1 MSHPSQKPRFP
12 AALRQVLF
20 RCLACAFLGGGWL
33 RVCGQTAES
42 PGTPAR
48 PLIVS
53 AANDNYPYTFANE
66 SGALTGFAV
75 DVFDAVAKRMD
86 VRFTRVSL
94 PGMEDLRRFGDG
106 EFDVGLWHP
115 HIPGR
120 DSKAEYSV
128 PILAVQGAVFVRKG
142 DHRFA
147 TLGDIRDQRARV
159 ATPTQGEVFALAQ
172 GLDHGLV
179 TKASSPECLRLLA
192 DGKVDVVL
200 LARLTGLA
208 QAHYLGITN
217 VEAVGPSL
225 EGFTVRYCFA
235 VRRGG
240 TGLVAKLNEGLAILF
255 QTGEYERI
263 YQKWFA
269 RYEPVGFSREQVIGF
284 VAFGLAIALVGV
296 LWALA
301 RQRQLRR
308 RIARQAEE
316 LDESR
321 SILAEAQS
329 FARLGYWRHQF
340 DGAPGATW
348 SDEAFRIFERDP
360 QQGVPDV
367 EAMIGYAIAADR
379 GRWRAAMEDL
389 RVNGRAYDLHLT
401 IEPRPDLQRT
411 IHIRARLANDH
422 AGRRTGTFGTVQDV
436 TAWHSAEEALRQS
449 EQLLRALYE
458 NLPLALGV
466 VERAR
471 GEWLVVSLNPAAV
484 RQFDLPAEPPAGR
497 ALAQLGLAPEW
508 LQYWVRLF
516 TRCVDEGKPLNLDFA
531 REAPQRAFAITLVPL
546 GQAAGRARC
555 CFLMEDV
562 SERRQKDAEISQGR
576 RLRAIGELVGGIAHE
591 FNNLLTPI
599 LLNSDLL
606 QTEWAHVP
614 ALHQELK
621 MIADAARRSAEL
633 TRRLLAFGRK
643 SEQQSELLDLRA
655 AVETN
660 AELVRHAFDR
670 RIRIEVN
677 VPDGLPPLYL
687 NSADLHQILLN
698 LLVNAR
704 DTLTEKLAHPP
715 AGEWTPCIQIEAVSR
730 PVGSVAPFEP
740 DKNPLPSGWVRLTVR
755 DNGRGMF
762 PAVRER
768 IFEPF
773 YTTKQ
778 VGQGTGLGLATVWH
792 LVVGF
797 GGRVNVDS
805 VPEEGSAF
813 HVFLP
818 FRTIPAVTAP
828 AAQSAPAVALG
839 PARSLRLLLV
849 EDEEAVANLISAL
862 LRRQSH
868 TVTLA
873 PNGLE
878 GWERL
883 SATPDAFDG
892 VIMDL
897 NMPGLNGQELARRAR
912 ALAYD
917 RPMVAV
923 SGRVTEEDRTELAR
937 LGVRTILQKPFTL
950 EELKKALAMAF
961 VDPPKSR

>member
-1 MSHPSQKPRFP
+1 MFNLPPESNLS
-12 AALRQVLF
+12 AALRQILRRF
-20 RCLACAFLGGGWL
+20 LACSLLGGWWL
-33 RVCGQTAES
+33 LPGGQAAEA
-42 PGTPAR
+42 PGAPAHS
-48 PLIVS
+48 LTVS
-53 AANDNYPYTFANE
+53 AATDNFPYSYADA

-75 DVFDAVAKRMD
+75 DVFDAVARRMD
-86 VRFTRVSL
+86 LSFHRV
-94 PGMEDLRRFGDG
+94 PMPAMEDLRRFSTG
-106 EFDVGLWHP
+106 EFDVGQWHP

-120 DSKAEYSV
+120 DSDAEYSV
-128 PILAVQGAVFVRKG
+128 PILVVQGALFVRKG

-147 TLGDIRDQRARV
+147 SLADVRQQHARV
-159 ATPTQGEVFALAQ
+159 ATPTQGQIYALAQ
-172 GLDHGLV
+172 GLDPARV
-179 TKASSPECLRLLA
+179 TMAASPECLRLLA
-192 DGKVDVVL
+192 DGKVDVIL
-200 LARLTGLA
+200 LTRITGLA
-208 QAHYLGITN
+208 QAHHLGITN
-217 VEAVGPSL
+217 VEPVGPSL
-225 EGFTVRYCFA
+225 QGLTVRYCFA
-235 VRRGG
+235 AHQGG
-240 TGLVAKLNEGLAILF
+240 AELIAKLNEGLAVLF

-263 YQKWFA
+263 YQKWFS
-269 RYEPVGFSREQVIGF
+269 RYEPAVFPREQVIAF
-284 VAFGLAIALVGV
+284 VAVLLALALVGM

-321 SILAEAQS
+321 GILAEAQS
-329 FARLGYWRHQF
+329 FARLGYWKHVF
-340 DGAPGATW
+340 GEPPDATW
-348 SDEAFRIFERDP
+348 SEETFRIFERNP
-360 QQGVPDV
+360 QQGVPDLD
-367 EAMIGYAIAADR
+367 AMIAYAVAADR
-379 GRWRAAMEDL
+379 GRWRAAMDDL
-389 RVNGRAYDLHLT
+389 RDNGRAYDLHLT
-401 IEPRPDLQRT
+401 IEPRPDLERT
-411 IHIRARLANDH
+411 IHIRARPANDH
-422 AGRRTGTFGTVQDV
+422 TGRRTGIFGTVQDV

-449 EQLLRALYE
+449 EQLLRALFE

-466 VERAR
+466 MERAR

-484 RQFDLPAEPPAGR
+484 RHFALPVEPPADR
-497 ALAQLGLAPEW
+497 PLAQLGLAPEW
-508 LQYWVRLF
+508 LQYWSRLF
-516 TRCVDEGKPLNLDFA
+516 TRCVDEGQPFNLDLT
-531 REAPQRAFAITLVPL
+531 REEQQRAFAIALVPL
-546 GQAAGRARC
+546 GQSAGRARC

-643 SEQQSELLDLRA
+643 SDQQSELLDLRA
-655 AVETN
+655 VVETN

-670 RIRIEVN
+670 RIRIEAT
-677 VPDGLPPLYL
+677 VPADLPPLYL

-704 DTLTEKLAHPP
+704 DTLVEKLAHPP
-715 AGEWTPCIQIEAVSR
+715 AGDWAPWIHIEAAFR

-740 DKNPLPSGWVRLTVR
+740 EKHPTPTGWVKLTVR
-755 DNGRGMF
+755 DNGRGMS

-792 LVVGF
+792 LVLGF
-797 GGRVNVDS
+797 GGRVNVES
-805 VPEEGSAF
+805 VPDEGSAF

-818 FRTIPAVTAP
+818 FRDLPSVAAP
-828 AAQSAPAVALG
+828 AAPSGSVVTAG
-839 PARSLRLLLV
+839 PARSFRLLVV
-849 EDEEAVANLISAL
+849 EDEEAVASLISAL
-862 LRRQSH
+862 LRRQGH
-868 TVTLA
+868 QVTLA
-873 PNGLE
+873 VNGLD

-912 ALAYD
+912 SLAYD
-917 RPMVAV
+917 RPLVAV
-923 SGRVTEEDRTELAR
+923 SGRVTEEDRAELAR

-950 EELKKALAMAF
+950 EELRTALTAAF
-961 VDPPKSR
+961 ADLPSSR

>member
-1 MSHPSQKPRFP
+1 
-12 AALRQVLF
+12 
-20 RCLACAFLGGGWL
+20 LGGWWL
-33 RVCGQTAES
+33 RADGQVAES
-42 PGTPAR
+42 LGTLPR
-48 PLIVS
+48 PLTVS
-53 AANDNYPYTFANE
+53 AATDNYPYSFAE
-66 SGALTGFAV
+66 TSGALTGFAV

-86 VRFTRVSL
+86 LRFNRVSML
-94 PGMEDLRRFGDG
+94 AMDDLRRFHAG
-106 EFDVGLWHP
+106 EFDVGQWQP

-120 DSKAEYSV
+120 DSDAEYSV
-128 PILAVQGAVFVRKG
+128 PILVVQGALFVRKG
-142 DHRFA
+142 DRRFA
-147 TLGDIRDQRARV
+147 SLGDVREQRARV
-159 ATPTQGEVFALAQ
+159 ATPTQGQVFALAQ
-172 GLDHGLV
+172 GLDPGRV
-179 TKASSPECLRLLA
+179 TTAASPECLQLLA
-192 DGKVDVVL
+192 DNKVDVVL
-200 LARLTGLA
+200 LTRLTGLA
-208 QAHYLGITN
+208 QAHHLGITN
-217 VEAVGPSL
+217 IEPVGPSL

-235 VRRGG
+235 THRGG
-240 TGLVAKLNEGLAILF
+240 AELIAKFNEGLAILF

-263 YQKWFA
+263 YRKWFA
-269 RYEPVGFSREQVIGF
+269 RYEPAVFPRDRVIGF
-284 VAFGLAIALVGV
+284 VAFVLAIALVVV

-301 RQRQLRR
+301 RQRQLRH

-329 FARLGYWRHQF
+329 FARLGYWQSQSGEPER
-340 DGAPGATW
+340 ATW
-348 SDEAFRIFERDP
+348 SEETYRIFERNP
-360 QQGVPDV
+360 EQGVPAAD
-367 EAMIGYAIAADR
+367 ELIAYAIAADR
-379 GRWRAAMEDL
+379 TRWRAAVADL
-389 RVNGRAYDLHLT
+389 QAAGRAYDLHLT
-401 IEPRPDLQRT
+401 IEPRSDLRRT
-411 IHIRARLANDH
+411 IHIRGRPTNDH
-422 AGRRTGTFGTVQDV
+422 TGHRTGSFGTVQDV
-436 TAWHSAEEALRQS
+436 TAWHAAEEALRQS
-449 EQLLRALYE
+449 EHLLRALYE

-466 VERAR
+466 MERAR

-484 RQFDLPAEPPAGR
+484 RQFALPAEPPAGR
-497 ALAQLGLAPEW
+497 ALTQLGLPPEW
-508 LQYWVRLF
+508 QQYWSKLF
-516 TRCVDEGKPLNLDFA
+516 TRCVDEGQPLNLELS
-531 REAPQRAFAITLVPL
+531 REDQRRDFAITLVPL
-546 GQAAGRARC
+546 GQAVGRARC

-606 QTEWAHVP
+606 QNEWAHVP
-614 ALHQELK
+614 ALHRELK

-643 SEQQSELLDLRA
+643 SEHQSELLDLRA
-655 AVETN
+655 VVETN

-670 RIRIEVN
+670 RIRIEAT
-677 VPDGLPPLYL
+677 VPADLPPLYL
-687 NSADLHQILLN
+687 NGADLHQILLN

-704 DTLTEKLAHPP
+704 DTLTEKLTHPP
-715 AGEWTPCIQIEAVSR
+715 AGDWDPCIRIEALFR
-730 PVGSVAPFEP
+730 PVGSIAPFEP
-740 DKNPLPSGWVRLTVR
+740 EKHPPPAGWVRLTVR
-755 DNGRGMF
+755 DNGRGMP
-762 PAVRER
+762 PAVIER

-797 GGRVNVDS
+797 GGRVNVES
-805 VPEEGSAF
+805 VPGEGSAF

-818 FRTIPAVTAP
+818 YRSLPSAVAP
-828 AAQSAPAVALG
+828 AAPPGSAATAG

-849 EDEEAVANLISAL
+849 EDEEAVASLISTL
-862 LRRQSH
+862 LKRQGH
-868 TVTLA
+868 QITLA
-873 PNGLE
+873 ANGLD

-917 RPMVAV
+917 RPLVAV
-923 SGRVTEEDRTELAR
+923 SGRVTEDDRTELAR

-950 EELKKALAMAF
+950 EELRSALAAAF
-961 VDPPKSR
+961 AVAPP